1 MAKKNSQNLSHLCDD
16 VTNYVT
22 NLEKKKK
29 QKTVKIEVFLKLPL
43 WELVKRFF

>member
-16 VTNYVT
+16 NTNYVT
-22 NLEKKKK
+22 NLEKKK